1 MNAQLSAHTRHFLLL
16 FALTIN
22 CCFAEDVSKNV
33 ITNNSEDLQPST
45 THRPTV
51 HGEGQPS
58 IAGTGLWTFFGVIVA
73 VALIADHITTKKFV
87 GDGKA
92 VAGAMAVSAGWVGL
106 ALTFAIFLAIFKGG
120 EAGFVFVTG
129 YLVEES
135 LSVDNLVVIALIFKS
150 FRIKPH
156 DQGPVLKWGILGAV
170 VFRLIFVFAGVW
182 LLEHLHSMIYA
193 FGALLLYSAYKMYQ
207 EDDEDDDHATDHSNS
222 WMMCA
227 LTAVVPYHADA
238 KCHDFFEYANGKTY
252 ATPMFAALVVVEISD
267 LIFAVDSIPCIL
279 GLTHDLFLVFSSNM
293 FAILG
298 LRSLYLLLAEA
309 LDKVKNLKTGLAAVL
324 SFVGVKMMLGDW
336 FPLPQSVSLLVI
348 FGILG
353 ATVASS
359 ALGMKLDKPAKLELP
374 F

>member
-1 MNAQLSAHTRHFLLL
+1 
-16 FALTIN
+16 
-22 CCFAEDVSKNV
+22 
-33 ITNNSEDLQPST
+33 
-45 THRPTV
+45 
-51 HGEGQPS
+51 
-58 IAGTGLWTFFGVIVA
+58 
-73 VALIADHITTKKFV
+73 VALVADHITTKKFV
-87 GDGKA
+87 DGKKA
-92 VAGAMAVSAGWVGL
+92 VTGAMAVSAGWVGL
-106 ALTFAIFLAIFKGG
+106 ALMFAIFLGILKGG

-150 FRIKPH
+150 FRIKPQ

-170 VFRLIFVFAGVW
+170 VFRLVFVFAGVW

-207 EDDEDDDHATDHSNS
+207 EDDEDDHMADHATGNS
-222 WMMCA
+222 WMMRA
-227 LTAVVPYHADA
+227 LMAVVPYRADA
-238 KCHDFFEYANGKTY
+238 ACHDFFEHANGKTY
-252 ATPMFAALVVVEISD
+252 ATPMLAALVVVELSD

-336 FPLPQSVSLLVI
+336 FPLPQSVSLLAI

-359 ALGMKLDKPAKLELP
+359 ALGMNLSKTAKLELP